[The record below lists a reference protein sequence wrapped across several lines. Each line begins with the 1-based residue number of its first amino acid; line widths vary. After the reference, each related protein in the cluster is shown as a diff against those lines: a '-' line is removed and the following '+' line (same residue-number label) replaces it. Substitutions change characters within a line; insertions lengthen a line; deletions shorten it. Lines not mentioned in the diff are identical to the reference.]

1 MLKNALTLL
10 SLGIISIS
18 AIADECALDDIAN
31 FPNSVCS
38 ISSRGVDAQML
49 RFGRIDYVAE
59 GSDEDEIIIRS
70 GVSVYVIDE
79 VTEILQEVITTGST
93 GDVVTCNNIDEEDV
107 EGEIGKEIAF
117 TLDGDSLNA
126 PRKVSKIWILG
137 CEVSQAK

>member
-1 MLKNALTLL
+1 MLRNALTLL
-10 SLGIISIS
+10 SLGALSIS
-18 AIADECALDDIAN
+18 VAADECVLDDVAN

-49 RFGRIDYVAE
+49 RFGRIDDVDE
-59 GSDEDEIIIRS
+59 GSENKIIIRS

-79 VTEILQEVITTGST
+79 DTEILQEVITTGTT
-93 GDVVTCNNIDEEDV
+93 GDVTTCNDVNAEDV
-107 EGEIGKEIAF
+107 GDEIGKEIAF

-137 CEVSQAK
+137 CEVGQAK